1 MKDLTRILSRFVCD
15 SRFDALPPAVQHE
28 GARAFVNWMGCA
40 AGGSREDD
48 VQLMRDHLAEF
59 NGAADTTVVGQRVKL
74 DALNAAFIN
83 SMSSG
88 SLAFNDTHFNTV
100 AHPTAPV
107 VAVLLALAERRPD
120 FQPLSGKELLHALI
134 LGVEVQCRVGNMLCV
149 PPAESHVGL
158 SMKGLAGVIG
168 GAVAAGKA
176 LGLDEHGMATAI
188 GHAANQASG
197 LREAQ
202 STMASHFTYGHSA
215 RCGLT
220 AALLAARGF
229 ECSDSMLEGPKGFAV
244 SFSTRPNLE
253 AALDKL
259 GEAYEMSSIAYKPYP
274 SGFVVHQIIDACL
287 EIARAPAFDAARLAH
302 IARVEITANPLAEKL
317 TNRVAPLDRGQA
329 LVSYQ
334 HWAAV
339 SLIHRAAGIAQVT
352 DTVVNDPQ
360 VAALRRKVTCDSDAS
375 LGREAAR
382 ARVVFADGSYLEASV
397 AHCRGSV
404 RRPLT
409 DDDVSEKAL
418 AQLRTVYPTR
428 AAEDIRA
435 HCWHIGECDT
445 VAPLCQRLVAEATVN

>member
-1 MKDLTRILSRFVCD
+1 MKNITRILSRYVCE
-15 SRFDALPPAVQHE
+15 SRFDALPPVVQHE

-48 VQLMRDHLAEF
+48 VLLMRDHLAGF
-59 NGAADTTVVGQRVKL
+59 NGAADTTVVGHRAKL
-74 DALNAAFIN
+74 DSLNAAFIN

-88 SLAFNDTHFNTV
+88 ALAFNDTHFTTV

-107 VAVLLALAERRPD
+107 VAVLLALAQR
-120 FQPLSGKELLHALI
+120 QPMTGKQLLHALI
-134 LGVEVQCRVGNMLCV
+134 LGVEVQCRVGNILCV

-176 LGLDEHGMATAI
+176 LGLDEQGMATAI
-188 GHAANQASG
+188 GHAANQAGG

-202 STMASHFTYGHSA
+202 STMASHFTYGHGA

-229 ECSDSMLEGPKGFAV
+229 NCSDTLIEGAKGFAV
-244 SFSTRPNLE
+244 SFSTQPNLG
-253 AALDKL
+253 AAVDKL
-259 GEAYEMSSIAYKPYP
+259 GEVFEMSAIAYKPYP
-274 SGFVVHQIIDACL
+274 SGFVVHPIIDACL
-287 EIARAPAFDAARLAH
+287 EIARAPSFNPAH
-302 IARVEITANPLAEKL
+302 VARVELTVNPLAEKL
-317 TNRVAPLDRGQA
+317 THRVAPRDRGQA
-329 LVSYQ
+329 LVSFQ

-339 SLIHRAAGIAQVT
+339 SLIYQAAGIAQVT
-352 DTVVNDPQ
+352 DAVVNEPR
-360 VAALRRKVTCDSDAS
+360 VAALRAKVTCTSDAG
-375 LGREAAR
+375 LGREAAH
-382 ARVVFADGSYLEASV
+382 ARVVLHNGSNLEARV

-418 AQLRTVYPTR
+418 AQLQTVYPVR
-428 AAEDIRA
+428 AATEILA
-435 HCWHIGECDT
+435 HCWRIADCAA
-445 VAPLCQRLVAEATVN
+445 VAPLCEQLVAEATEN

>member
-1 MKDLTRILSRFVCD
+1 MKDITRILSRYVCE

-48 VQLMRDHLAEF
+48 VLLMRDHLAEF
-59 NGAADTTVVGQRVKL
+59 NGAVDTTVVGHRTKL
-74 DALNAAFIN
+74 DSLNAAFIN

-88 SLAFNDTHFNTV
+88 SLAFNDTHFTTV
-100 AHPTAPV
+100 AHPTATV
-107 VAVLLALAERRPD
+107 VAVLLALAERRPM
-120 FQPLSGKELLHALI
+120 SGKDLLHALI
-134 LGVEVQCRVGNMLCV
+134 LGVEVQCRVGHILCV

-176 LGLDEHGMATAI
+176 LGLDEQGMATAI
-188 GHAANQASG
+188 GHAANQAGG

-202 STMASHFTYGHSA
+202 STMASHFTYGHGA

-229 ECSDSMLEGPKGFAV
+229 ECSDTMIEGAKGFAV
-244 SFSTRPNLE
+244 SFSTQPNLDV
-253 AALDKL
+253 AIDKL
-259 GEAYEMSSIAYKPYP
+259 GEVFEMSSIAYKPYP
-274 SGFVVHQIIDACL
+274 SGFVVHPIIDACL
-287 EIARAPAFDAARLAH
+287 EIARGQSFDPTH
-302 IARVEITANPLAEKL
+302 IARVELTANPLAEKL
-317 TNRVAPLDRGQA
+317 TNRVAPRDRGQA
-329 LVSYQ
+329 LVSFQ

-339 SLIHRAAGIAQVT
+339 SLLYKAAGIAQVT
-352 DTVVNDPQ
+352 DVVVNDPR
-360 VAALRRKVTCDSDAS
+360 VAELRRKVTCTSNAS
-375 LGREAAR
+375 VGRETAI
-382 ARVVFADGSYLEASV
+382 ARVILNSGDVLEARV

-418 AQLRTVYPTR
+418 AQLRTVYPAR
-428 AAEDIRA
+428 AADEILA
-435 HCWHIGECDT
+435 HCWRIGECAE
-445 VAPLCQRLVAEATVN
+445 VAPLCQRLVAEATVD

>member
-220 AALLAARGF
+220 AALLAARAAFSASPEKSFASHAAFRSNTSSPMATPPRGASPF
-229 ECSDSMLEGPKGFAV
+229 TLKIASGRFCSGKSACPL
-244 SFSTRPNLE
+244 
-253 AALDKL
+253 ALATQL
-259 GEAYEMSSIAYKPYP
+259 
-274 SGFVVHQIIDACL
+274 L
-287 EIARAPAFDAARLAH
+287 RLASWVSSN
-302 IARVEITANPLAEKL
+302 AMLM
-317 TNRVAPLDRGQA
+317 

-334 HWAAV
+334 W
-339 SLIHRAAGIAQVT
+339 LFRL
-352 DTVVNDPQ
+352 
-360 VAALRRKVTCDSDAS
+360 LRR
-375 LGREAAR
+375 R
-382 ARVVFADGSYLEASV
+382 AI
-397 AHCRGSV
+397 
-404 RRPLT
+404 
-409 DDDVSEKAL
+409 KA
-418 AQLRTVYPTR
+418 
-428 AAEDIRA
+428 
-435 HCWHIGECDT
+435 
-445 VAPLCQRLVAEATVN
+445 